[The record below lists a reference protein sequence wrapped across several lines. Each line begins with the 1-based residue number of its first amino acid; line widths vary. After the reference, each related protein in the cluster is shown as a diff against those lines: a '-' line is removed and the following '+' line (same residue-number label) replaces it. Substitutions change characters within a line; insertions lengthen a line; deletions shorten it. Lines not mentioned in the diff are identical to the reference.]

1 MDLPE
6 AYDRWNMFHEQARY
20 TGCSLCCLQG
30 CTERETKGERSP
42 RCYIPYI
49 GSKKFM
55 FQCLYVNFSKLIL
68 EEFFFFF
75 RLRCLPSLTH
85 VGDEEAAPW
94 MTNGTGRSLP
104 GRPAYPVT
112 PAGSSITIFSSRR
125 YHHRNKY
132 LQN

>member
-42 RCYIPYI
+42 R
-49 GSKKFM
+49 
-55 FQCLYVNFSKLIL
+55 
-68 EEFFFFF
+68 
-75 RLRCLPSLTH
+75 LRCLPSLTH

-94 MTNGTGRSLP
+94 MTNGTSRSLP

-112 PAGSSITIFSSRR
+112 PTGSSITIFSSRR